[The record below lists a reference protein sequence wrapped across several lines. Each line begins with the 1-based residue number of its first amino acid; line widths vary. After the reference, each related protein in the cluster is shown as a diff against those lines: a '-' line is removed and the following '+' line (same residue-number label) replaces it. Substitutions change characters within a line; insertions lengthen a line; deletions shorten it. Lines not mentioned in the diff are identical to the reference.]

1 MENLNPKDEEYNEL
15 TFKLENHQSHPKISA
30 PLSN

>member
-1 MENLNPKDEEYNEL
+1 VTHLNNTDFTVENY
-15 TFKLENHQSHPKISA
+15 QSHPKISA